1 VLAVLAAAPA
11 ARAQQS
17 DGARPFV
24 LRLVEAMNTGNPE
37 ARRALLHPRTHR
49 CAGGEGAPMWEHMVR
64 RQALHAIPPDHKWK
78 MTPVRAGQP
87 LLFAD
92 KFDYPVRPTHHLQ
105 LDYQPEPMR
114 SATIVVQVAREEGRW
129 YEVAACP
136 KPATIAAAK
145 AAREAE
151 TKRMERVQALVASAG
166 PELRETVA
174 RLYQDGRRIDAIK
187 HYASATGEDLTT
199 AKDVVERLAA
209 RPR

>member
-1 VLAVLAAAPA
+1 
-11 ARAQQS
+11 
-17 DGARPFV
+17 
-24 LRLVEAMNTGNPE
+24 
-37 ARRALLHPRTHR
+37 
-49 CAGGEGAPMWEHMVR
+49 
-64 RQALHAIPPDHKWK
+64 

-105 LDYQPEPMR
+105 LDFQPEPMR
-114 SATIVVQVAREEGRW
+114 SSTVLLQVAREEGRW
-129 YEVAACP
+129 YEVTPCP
-136 KPATIAAAK
+136 KPATIAAVK

-151 TKRMERVQALVASAG
+151 AKRLERVQALVASAA
-166 PELRETVA
+166 PELRETVV

-187 HYASATGEDLTT
+187 HYAGATGEDLTT